1 MSTPPE
7 TPHWHDEE
15 PDDDLDVFSF
25 VHHDDEDADGG
36 DPADR
41 TGSGRGEAGRD
52 GGDAVDADG
61 AAAGAARPRRALGVG
76 GPRGRLRAGLAGASA
91 RTRDAV

>member
-7 TPHWHDEE
+7 TPQWRENE

-25 VHHDDEDADGG
+25 VSNDDEDGG

-52 GGDAVDADG
+52 GSDAVDADG
-61 AAAGAARPRRALGVG
+61 AAAGAARSRRALGVG
-76 GPRGRLRAGLAGASA
+76 GPRGRLRAGLAGAS
-91 RTRDAV
+91 